1 MESAVAGQTD
11 KGYIIML
18 KINVAISDKYP
29 AVHYFLCNY
38 IKEELGC
45 NIISDI
51 SLSEERTLQPASRTP
66 VDAIITDLA
75 YYSDGGHL
83 YGVAKIRAI
92 KQRFPTAKII
102 LYTEFNN
109 VSILKKALNYGVD
122 AIVSK
127 YDAVSEIKKA
137 FREIFIKKH
146 SVAWVSKEIKSITES
161 GIEKTSRLT
170 AKEWEIIQLYSMGLS
185 LSSIAKK
192 QNRAVSTVAT
202 QKYNA
207 MKKLNVNTNSELIQ
221 YACINNII

>member
-1 MESAVAGQTD
+1 
-11 KGYIIML
+11 ML

-29 AVHYFLCNY
+29 AVQCFLCNY
-38 IKEELGC
+38 IKQELGC
-45 NIISDI
+45 NIIADI
-51 SLSEERTLQPASRTP
+51 SLSEAPVPQPVSRTP

-75 YYSDGGHL
+75 YDSDGGHL

-92 KQRFPTAKII
+92 KHRFPKAKII
-102 LYTEFNN
+102 LYTEFSN
-109 VSILKKALNYGVD
+109 VPILKKALNYGVD

-137 FREIFIKKH
+137 FCEVFIKKQ
-146 SVAWVSKEIKSITES
+146 SEAWISKEIKSITAS
-161 GIEKTSRLT
+161 GIEKNSRLT

>member
-1 MESAVAGQTD
+1 
-11 KGYIIML
+11 ML
-18 KINVAISDKYP
+18 QINLAISDKYP
-29 AVHYFLCNY
+29 AVHCFLCHY
-38 IKEELGC
+38 LKQELGC
-45 NIISDI
+45 HIIADI
-51 SLSEERTLQPASRTP
+51 VLNEEQLLRQADRMQP
-66 VDAIITDLA
+66 DAIITDLSS
-75 YYSDGGHL
+75 YSDSGQL

-92 KQRFPTAKII
+92 KQRFPRAKII

-109 VSILKKALNYGVD
+109 VSILKKAVNYGVD

-137 FREIFIKKH
+137 LCEVFVKKH
-146 SVAWVSKEIKSITES
+146 SATWLSKQVKSIIES
-161 GIEKTSRLT
+161 DIEKSRRLT

-207 MKKLNVNTNSELIQ
+207 MKKLNVNSNSELIQ